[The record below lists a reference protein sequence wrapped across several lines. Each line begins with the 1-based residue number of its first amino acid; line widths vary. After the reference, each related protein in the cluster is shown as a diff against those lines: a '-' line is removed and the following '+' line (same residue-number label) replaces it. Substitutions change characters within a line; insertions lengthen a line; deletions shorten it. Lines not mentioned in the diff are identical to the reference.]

1 MRQRLPWP
9 ALVVGLTAGAVVG
22 LADALGVFDSLEL
35 RSVDWRYAQGRKAA
49 EPMSDE
55 VRLVGIDDA
64 SLDSIGRWPW
74 PRTTLALVVEELVR
88 AGARTVALDLLLTE
102 AETSEPDADSR
113 LAGALQGTR
122 GVLGIHLEENDGLDA
137 SWQTPAGVEALGSL
151 LAILGQEIDIAPN
164 DAAARAALPP
174 ELAERFLAR
183 PLEFKA
189 MAAWMRARELAQ
201 AGRLGTLEEFVVEC
215 TGGRSLAS
223 FDALGAVQRA
233 WARAR
238 AWEKLQHLH
247 RSAPPGGTHRDAPP
261 VTVLAEAASGAGVVT
276 SDAYD
281 IDGAK
286 RRTRPLWVS
295 PSGEALQFGLAAAAT
310 HMGLAPDAVLIE
322 GDRIR
327 IGEAS
332 IPLQDGRFVLDWPT
346 TTFDGFPALASESK
360 SPERAAV
367 SIARLVSIGR
377 ERAKLTDYEREASES
392 LRTLA
397 VKAGADPA
405 RLSTPEGEAAVKQAI
420 EDWSFDLNHSDPA
433 QAADARAAERLMQ
446 VSGWAKEGRAAI
458 EAASAEVR
466 EAVQDRLVFV
476 GWTATGSLADQ
487 VQTPYGPR
495 TPGVFVHAVVADM
508 AIARHARREAPPW
521 DRVLAITALTLLCSL
536 AAARL
541 GGWWSFVVVAALLGG
556 YLWAAGILA
565 FESLRTVYPLVAPI
579 SAGATS
585 WVAGTAAVAV
595 IAARER
601 SRVTRQ
607 FAARVAPQLVERLAQ
622 DPGALS
628 MVGSSREITTL
639 FGDLAGFTAIA
650 ERLGGPEVVAT
661 LNRYMSRMT
670 DELVKREA
678 YVNKF
683 LGDGI
688 MAFWSAFGEDEQ
700 QERRACEAALACQQA
715 IEELAAASPS
725 DGPRISL
732 RLGIATGNAVV
743 GDCGAPPKLNDYTA
757 IGDSVNLAA
766 RLESANK
773 QFGTRI
779 LIDGQTAKGL
789 AGTGVRTR
797 TLGQVTVVGQSKPV
811 EVLAVVDS
819 SVADEDL
826 ALSAEA
832 VAHFAARRFDES
844 KRCWQAH
851 AERFGA
857 SKISDTFLAAI
868 ADGIGAT
875 DGVLHLRAK

>member
-1 MRQRLPWP
+1 M
-9 ALVVGLTAGAVVG
+9 G

-35 RSVDWRYAQGRKAA
+35 RSVDWRYAAGRKAA

-74 PRTTLALVVEELVR
+74 PRATLALVVEELVR

-102 AETSEPDADSR
+102 SEAAESAEPDAVSPDVR
-113 LAGALQGTR
+113 LADALRGTR

-137 SWQTPAGVEALGSL
+137 IWQTPAGAKSLGSL
-151 LAILGQEIDIAPN
+151 LTLLGQEIDVDPDN
-164 DAAARAALPP
+164 AAQRVGLAP
-174 ELAERFLAR
+174 ELRERFLAR

-201 AGRLGTLEEFVVEC
+201 AGRLGTLDEFVAEC
-215 TGGRSLAS
+215 MGGRSLAS
-223 FDALGAVQRA
+223 FDALGPVQRA

-238 AWEKLQHLH
+238 AWERLQHLH

-261 VTVLAEAASGAGVVT
+261 VSVLAEAASGAGVVT

-310 HMGLAPDAVLIE
+310 HMGLPPDAVLIE

-327 IGEAS
+327 IGEAR

-346 TTFDGFPALASESK
+346 TTFAGFPALASESN
-360 SPERAAV
+360 SAERVAI
-367 SIARLVSIGR
+367 SIARLVSLGR
-377 ERAKLTDYEREASES
+377 ERARLAAFEREASES

-405 RLSTPEGEAAVKQAI
+405 RLATPDGQAGVKQAI
-420 EDWSFDLNHSDPA
+420 EDWSFDLNPSDPA

-446 VSGWAKEGRAAI
+446 VSAWANEGRGVI
-458 EAASAEVR
+458 DAASAEVR

-476 GWTATGSLADQ
+476 GWTATGALADQ

-508 AIARHARREAPPW
+508 AIARHARRDATAW
-521 DRVLAITALTLLCSL
+521 DSALAISTLTLLCAL

-541 GGWWSFVVVAALLGG
+541 GGWWSFLMVAAMLAG
-556 YLWAAGILA
+556 YFWAAGLLA
-565 FESLRTVYPLVAPI
+565 FESMRTVYPLVAPI
-579 SAGATS
+579 SAGAAS
-585 WVAGTAAVAV
+585 WVAGTAALAV

-622 DPGALS
+622 DPDSLS
-628 MVGSSREITTL
+628 MAGSSREITTL

-661 LNRYMSRMT
+661 LNRYMSRLT

-688 MAFWSAFGEDEQ
+688 MAFWSAFGDDEF
-700 QERRACEAALACQQA
+700 QERRACEAAVACQQA
-715 IEELAAASPS
+715 VEELGAAIGG

-732 RLGIATGNAVV
+732 RLGIATGHAVV

-757 IGDSVNLAA
+757 IGDAVNLAA

-779 LIDGQTAKGL
+779 LIDAQTASGL
-789 AGTGVRTR
+789 AGTSIRTR
-797 TLGQVTVVGQSKPV
+797 TLGQVTVVGQSRPV

-819 SVADEDL
+819 AVTEEDL

-832 VAHFAARRFDES
+832 VAHFAARRFPES
-844 KRCWQAH
+844 QASWRLH
-851 AERFGA
+851 VERFGA
-857 SKISDTFLAAI
+857 SKISETFLTAI
-868 ADGIGAT
+868 AEGIGVA